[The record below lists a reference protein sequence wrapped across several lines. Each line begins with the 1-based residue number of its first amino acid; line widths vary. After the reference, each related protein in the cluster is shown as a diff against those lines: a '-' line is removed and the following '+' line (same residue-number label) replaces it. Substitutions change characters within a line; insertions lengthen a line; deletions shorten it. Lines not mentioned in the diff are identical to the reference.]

1 MVAVTEPAARP
12 QDVLA
17 GGTFLFQ
24 EVGAT
29 RILTPEGF
37 SEEQRLFFK
46 TALQFCRE
54 QVLPQAARIEAK
66 DNALLRDLLRRAGD
80 LGLLSVDIAETYGG
94 TGLDKTT
101 SLLLAEAMSLLGSWS
116 VTSSAHTGIGTLPI
130 VWFGN
135 EAQKAKYLP
144 KLATGE
150 WVAAYALTEQGSG
163 SDARGAKTKAVKSA
177 DGQHYLLNG
186 SKLYIT
192 NAAFADVFVVFAQVD
207 GDKFTGFIVEKDTP
221 GLTVGPEEHKMGIR
235 GSSTCPLYF
244 EDAKVPAENL
254 LGELGKGH
262 RIAFNILNYGRLK
275 LGAAVIGGMKLQ
287 LQNALKFAQ
296 ERKQFKAPI
305 ATFPLIREKLARM
318 ASLIYA
324 VESMTYRTAGLVD
337 GRLAA
342 KERTDA
348 DYDAHVIAAME
359 EFATEASIMK
369 VFGSEALNFV
379 VDDAVQVHGGAG
391 YIEEYPVER
400 AFRDARI
407 NRIFEG
413 TNEINRMLITGM
425 LLKRAVKGDLPLFA
439 QGRSVSDELN
449 RGERP
454 RAGRQDALANEE
466 IAAECAKHLAIHG
479 MRLAAE
485 TFGTELDK
493 HQEVMAALADVVMDA
508 YALDSMV
515 TRTRQA
521 AASGVQDPLRVSL
534 VRLYAMESTARAFER
549 TRRALCSILKGD
561 VLALELK
568 RLSALDAFTP
578 YDPAE
583 LRETVVAG
591 LEEAGGYPYNPL

>member
-1 MVAVTEPAARP
+1 MVAVIEPAARP

-17 GGTFLFQ
+17 GGAFLFQ

-54 QVLPQAARIEAK
+54 QVLPVAERIEGK
-66 DNALLRDLLRRAGD
+66 DNALLRDLLRRAGE

-135 EAQKAKYLP
+135 AAQKAKYLP
-144 KLATGE
+144 KLASGE

-163 SDARGAKTKAVKSA
+163 SDARGAKTKAVRSA
-177 DGQHYLLNG
+177 DGKHYVLNG

-244 EDAKVPAENL
+244 EDALVPAENL

-275 LGAAVIGGMKLQ
+275 LGAGVIGAMKLQ

-318 ASLIYA
+318 ATLIHA

-337 GRLAA
+337 GRLAS
-342 KERTDA
+342 KERGAD

-369 VFGSEALNFV
+369 VFGSEALGHV

-400 AFRDARI
+400 AYRDARI

-439 QGRSVSDELN
+439 QGRAVADALN

-454 RAGRQDALANEE
+454 RAGRQDALAQEE
-466 IAAECAKHLAIHG
+466 IAAESAKHLAIHG

-485 TFGTELDK
+485 AFGAELDQ
-493 HQEVMAALADVVMDA
+493 HQEVMANLADVVMDA

-515 TRTRQA
+515 TRTRQCA
-521 AASGVQDPLRVSL
+521 TSGVQDPLRVAL

-549 TRRALCSILKGD
+549 TRRALCATLQGD
-561 VLALELK
+561 ALALELK

-583 LRETVVAG
+583 LREAVVKG
-591 LEEAGGYPYNPL
+591 LEEAGGYPFNPL